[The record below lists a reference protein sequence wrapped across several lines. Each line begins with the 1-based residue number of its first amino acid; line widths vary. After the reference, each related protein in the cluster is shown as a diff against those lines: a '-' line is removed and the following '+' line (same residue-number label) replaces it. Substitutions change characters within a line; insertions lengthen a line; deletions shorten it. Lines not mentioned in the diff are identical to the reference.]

1 MGLLD
6 RLQHAYNAFT
16 NRDPT
21 YRPPGYSSSYRPD
34 RPRFTGGNERST
46 ITAVYNRIAL
56 DVAALTVQ
64 HVQLDENDRFI
75 ATRSSG
81 LNNCL
86 TLDPNIDQTGRAL
99 MQDIVM
105 SMLDEGC
112 VAIVP
117 TDIIVKPSTNSF
129 DVLTLRT

>member
-21 YRPPGYSSSYRPD
+21 YRPPGYSSSYKPD

-56 DVAALTVQ
+56 DVAALVVQ
-64 HVQLDENDRFI
+64 HVRQDQDGRFLSVV
-75 ATRSSG
+75 SSG

-86 TLDPNIDQTGRAL
+86 TLDANVDQTGRAL
-99 MQDIVM
+99 IQDIVM
-105 SMLDEGC
+105 WAIS
-112 VAIVP
+112 VAVIV
-117 TDIIVKPSTNSF
+117 
-129 DVLTLRT
+129 